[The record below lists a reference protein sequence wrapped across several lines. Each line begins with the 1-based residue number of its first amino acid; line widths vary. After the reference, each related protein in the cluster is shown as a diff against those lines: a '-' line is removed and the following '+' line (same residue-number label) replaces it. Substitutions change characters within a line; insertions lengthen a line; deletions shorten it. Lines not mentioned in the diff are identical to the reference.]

1 MAAVDGWVNDVEDV
15 LSKAESAYRQITQ
28 DTSLDDKRTL
38 LVESR
43 KLVFALFCA
52 EL

>member
-15 LSKAESAYRQITQ
+15 LSRAENAYRQITSE
-28 DTSLDDKRTL
+28 TILEDKRTL

-43 KLVFALFCA
+43 KLVFVLYPA
-52 EL
+52 ES

>member
-28 DTSLDDKRTL
+28 DTSLENAVGRVKKTCICI
-38 LVESR
+38 
-43 KLVFALFCA
+43 VFR
-52 EL
+52 